1 MHEITGQ
8 TDRKSVATVRKSD
21 VERPAGRSM
30 EEQLEQRF
38 GLPGFHPWQREAIT
52 ELLHGSRSVL
62 VVAPTGGGKSLCYQ
76 FPATQLQGTT
86 VVVSPLV
93 ALMEDQV
100 RGLGERGIRATWL
113 SSTLSGE
120 DRRDRIRGIRGG
132 RYQLVYLA
140 PERLALDGTVAMLAR
155 LHPPLVAID
164 EAHCIAQWGHDF
176 RPDYLGLRKV
186 LEALQPPRVLACTA
200 TATPAVRA
208 EILEQLGLDGATV
221 ILRGFARP
229 NLGLEARD
237 VPGAGARR
245 TVALAALRR
254 ALGGP
259 GRCRGAAIVYAGT
272 RREAEQTAEVVASC
286 GWRAAPYHAGLE
298 GELRSRVSRAFAA
311 QRLEVVVATNA
322 FGMGIDRPD
331 IRTVIHVNAPGSIEA
346 YYQEVGRAGRDGR
359 PAQGLLL
366 SSASDFSLRKRLLLR
381 DVEGGTDDP
390 GFRRKWALFL
400 DLMRYAE
407 AGSCRHDYILRYFGD
422 EREAL
427 GGCGHCDVCAL
438 LARLGRDPGG
448 SLAMERD
455 AERVRAALK
464 GVEQVGRR
472 AGLVAVAEMLVG
484 SGSQRTKRLRLDQL
498 DSFGALD
505 AFPRDWVTT
514 LLRRCLSAGLV
525 DVTASNRPVPYLTTE
540 GRAVLVGQSESRVLL
555 PAPPGLRSTG
565 TRDTSARDTGGGE
578 APRSRTRPW
587 VPSACRRSRCRLARR
602 RWRGTPPR
610 RCRRTPGP
618 GRR

>member
-1 MHEITGQ
+1 MHEITDA

-21 VERPAGRSM
+21 VEGPGTPGRT
-30 EEQLEQRF
+30 LEQELEHRF
-38 GLPGFHPWQREAIT
+38 GMPAFHPWQHEAVR
-52 ELLHGSRSVL
+52 ELLDGCHKVL

-100 RGLGERGIRATWL
+100 RGLRERGIRATWL
-113 SSTLSGE
+113 SSTLSDE
-120 DRRDRIRGIRGG
+120 ERRARNRGIREG

-140 PERLALDGTVAMLAR
+140 PERLALDGTVATLAR

-176 RPDYLGLRKV
+176 RPDYLNLRRV

-200 TATPAVRA
+200 TATPAVRQ
-208 EILEQLGLDGATV
+208 EILEQLGLDGAAV

-229 NLGLEARD
+229 NLGLAARD

-245 TVALAALRR
+245 TVALASIRR
-254 ALGGP
+254 ALGDP
-259 GRCRGAAIVYAGT
+259 GQSRGAAIVYAGT
-272 RREAEQTAEVVASC
+272 RREAEQSAEIVAGC
-286 GWRAAPYHAGLE
+286 GWRAAPYHAGLD
-298 GELRSRVSRAFAA
+298 GKVRSRVNRAFADG
-311 QRLEVVVATNA
+311 RLDVVVATNA

-331 IRTVIHVNAPGSIEA
+331 IRAVVHVNAPGSIEA

-366 SSASDFSLRKRLLLR
+366 SSSSDFALRKRLLSR
-381 DVEGGTDDP
+381 DVEGGTAAP
-390 GFRRKWALFL
+390 GFKRKWALFL

-427 GGCGHCDVCAL
+427 GGCGHCDVCAE
-438 LARLGRDPGG
+438 LARLDRAPGG
-448 SLAMERD
+448 SLVLEQD
-455 AERVRAALK
+455 SERVRLALA
-464 GVEQVGRR
+464 GVQRVGRR
-472 AGLVAVAEMLVG
+472 AGLVAVAEMLAG
-484 SGSQRTKRLRLDQL
+484 SGSKRMQQLRLDQL
-498 DSFGALD
+498 DTFGTLD
-505 AFPRDWVTT
+505 GFGKDGVTV

-525 DVTASNRPVPYLTTE
+525 DVTASNRPVPYLTAE
-540 GRAVLVGQSESRVLL
+540 GLAVLEGGSESRILV
-555 PAPPGLRSTG
+555 PAVRGSNAPVADEGACGGLT
-565 TRDTSARDTGGGE
+565 A
-578 APRSRTRPW
+578 RTRPW
-587 VPSACRRSRCRLARR
+587 IPSECRRSRCRLARR
-602 RWRGTPPR
+602 RWRGARPR
-610 RCRRTPGP
+610 RYRGTPGP
-618 GRR
+618 DRR

>member
-1 MHEITGQ
+1 MQEITRQ

-21 VERPAGRSM
+21 VDGPGTPGRTL
-30 EEQLEQRF
+30 EQELEQRF
-38 GLPGFHPWQREAIT
+38 GLPGFHPWQREAVH
-52 ELLHGSRSVL
+52 ELLDGSRKVL

-100 RGLGERGIRATWL
+100 RGLEERGIRATWL
-113 SSTLSGE
+113 SSTLSDE
-120 DRRDRIRGIRGG
+120 ERRARNRDIRAG

-140 PERLALDGTVAMLAR
+140 PERLALDGTVATLAR

-176 RPDYLGLRKV
+176 RPDYLGLRRV

-200 TATPAVRA
+200 TATPAVRQ
-208 EILEQLGLDGATV
+208 EILQQLGLDDASV

-229 NLGLEARD
+229 NLGLAARD

-245 TVALAALRR
+245 TVALASIRR
-254 ALGGP
+254 ALGDP
-259 GRCRGAAIVYAGT
+259 ARSRGAAIIYAGT
-272 RREAEQTAEVVASC
+272 RRETEQTAEIVAGC
-286 GWRAAPYHAGLE
+286 GWRAAPYHAGLD
-298 GELRSRVSRAFAA
+298 GPVRSRVNRAFAA
-311 QRLEVVVATNA
+311 GRLDVVVATNA

-331 IRTVIHVNAPGSIEA
+331 IRAVVHVNAPGSIEA

-366 SSASDFSLRKRLLLR
+366 SSSTDFALRKRLLLH
-381 DVEGGTDDP
+381 DAEGGPDDAN
-390 GFRRKWALFL
+390 FQRKWALFL

-427 GGCGHCDVCAL
+427 GGCGHCDVCAQ
-438 LARLGRDPGG
+438 LAHLGRDPGG
-448 SLAMERD
+448 TLALERD
-455 AERVRAALK
+455 SERVRLALA
-464 GVEQVGRR
+464 GVQRVGRR
-472 AGLVAVAEMLVG
+472 AGLVAVAEMLAG
-484 SGSQRTKRLRLDQL
+484 SGSKRMQQLRLDQL
-498 DSFGALD
+498 DTFGTLD
-505 AFPRDWVTT
+505 AFPKDWVTV

-525 DVTASNRPVPYLTTE
+525 DVTASNRPVPYLTAE
-540 GRAVLVGQSESRVLL
+540 GRSVLGGETESRVLI
-555 PAPPGLRSTG
+555 PAAPGR
-565 TRDTSARDTGGGE
+565 RARVVEAGGGE
-578 APRSRTRPW
+578 EPRARTRPW
-587 VPSACRRSRCRLARR
+587 IPSECRRSRCRMARR
-602 RWRGTPPR
+602 RWRGARPR
-610 RCRRTPGP
+610 RYRGTPGP
-618 GRR
+618 DRR